1 MVYTTRQNGKF
12 GDGLLLL
19 HKHHINHMCISSD
32 VLPPKKGLTLLQD
45 SKTALGALTYTTHV
59 HGVFAHKLHTSGMAE
74 GPYGLG
80 G

>member
-32 VLPPKKGLTLLQD
+32 VLPPKKDSPFFKTPRPLWGLSRTPPM
-45 SKTALGALTYTTHV
+45 STASSPINCTPRAW
-59 HGVFAHKLHTSGMAE
+59 GMIDQ
-74 GPYGLG
+74 P
-80 G
+80 